1 MSVEPT
7 QGDPG
12 EKKDAEVEKAENF
25 IAGMKVCDSP
35 DALRVYMASTAL
47 QTVLGR
53 WDGERPELKRR
64 VIEAWEERQA
74 DMESKP

>member
-1 MSVEPT
+1 
-7 QGDPG
+7 
-12 EKKDAEVEKAENF
+12 
-25 IAGMKVCDSP
+25 MKVCDSP